1 MLTRFSRPQPEPR
14 RRFGWLRG
22 IFRRRAARGPALP
35 AHASTAPAL
44 PEVLRQVRRIELR
57 TRGLVSSRFSGEYHS
72 VFKGQ
77 GIEFVEVREYRPGDD
92 VRTIDWNVSART
104 GETFVK
110 KYVEERELTVLL
122 MVDLSGSERFG
133 TRGRFKSE
141 LVAEVAASLA
151 MSAVRNN
158 DRVALLVFTDAIE
171 LFVPPRKGRRHALR
185 IVRDLLS
192 FEPKGTGT
200 DLTLAIEYAVRILR
214 SRSIVLLVSDFQQ
227 PLTRGLE
234 QALTALAY
242 RHDVV
247 PVALT
252 DQAELDFP
260 DAGLVQVT
268 DPETGALVVFNSGD
282 DDHRRAYRAAVEQE
296 RTAIRRVFRR
306 LGLDAI
312 ELTTEGDASKAIL
325 SFFRRRERRMGRQ

>member
-1 MLTRFSRPQPEPR
+1 MSLL
-14 RRFGWLRG
+14 GV
-22 IFRRRAARGPALP
+22 FRRRGRSRAPALP

-77 GIEFVEVREYRPGDD
+77 GIEFVEVREYLPGDD

-104 GETFVK
+104 GEVFVK
-110 KYVEERELTVLL
+110 KYVEERELSVLL

-141 LVAEVAASLA
+141 MVAEVAASLA

-158 DRVALLVFTDAIE
+158 DRVALLVFTDGIE

-200 DLTLAIEYAVRILR
+200 DLTLAVEYAVRILR
-214 SRSIVLLVSDFQQ
+214 SRSIVFLVSDFQQ
-227 PLTRGLE
+227 PLDTALE
-234 QALTALAY
+234 RALTVLSH

-252 DQAELDFP
+252 DAAELDLP
-260 DAGLVQVT
+260 DAGLIQVA
-268 DPETGALVVFNSGD
+268 DPETGALVVFNSSDEGQ
-282 DDHRRAYRAAVEQE
+282 REAYREAVEME
-296 RTAIRRVFRR
+296 RSAIRRAFRR

-312 ELTTEGDASKAIL
+312 ELSTDAPTSTAIL
-325 SFFRRRERRMGRQ
+325 SFFRRRERRLRR

>member
-1 MLTRFSRPQPEPR
+1 MSLLSIFRPR
-14 RRFGWLRG
+14 RRV
-22 IFRRRAARGPALP
+22 RAPELP

-57 TRGLVSSRFSGEYHS
+57 TRGLVSSRYSGEYHS

-77 GIEFVEVREYRPGDD
+77 GIEFVEVRQYMPGDD

-104 GETFVK
+104 GEVFVK
-110 KYVEERELTVLL
+110 KYVEERELSVLL

-141 LVAEVAASLA
+141 MVAEVAASLA

-158 DRVALLVFTDAIE
+158 DRVALLVFTDGIE

-200 DLTLAIEYAVRILR
+200 DLTGAVEYAIRILR
-214 SRSIVLLVSDFQQ
+214 SRSIVFLVSDFQQ
-227 PLTRGLE
+227 PVDHGLE
-234 QALTALAY
+234 RALTALAY

-252 DQAELDFP
+252 DAAELDFP
-260 DAGLVQVT
+260 DAGLIQVA
-268 DPETGALVVFNSGD
+268 DPETGALVVFNSSD
-282 DDHRRAYRAAVEQE
+282 DGRRRAFKDAVEAE
-296 RTAIRRVFRR
+296 RGAVRRTFRR

-312 ELTTEGDASKAIL
+312 ELSTDAPTANAIL
-325 SFFRRRERRMGRQ
+325 SFFRRRERRLRR

>member
-1 MLTRFSRPQPEPR
+1 MLTR
-14 RRFGWLRG
+14 LRSL
-22 IFRRRAARGPALP
+22 FRRRGGRTPALP

-77 GIEFVEVREYRPGDD
+77 GIEFVEVREYLPGDD

-200 DLTLAIEYAVRILR
+200 DLTGAIEYAVRILR

-227 PLTRGLE
+227 PVTDELE
-234 QALTALAY
+234 RALTALAY

-252 DQAELDFP
+252 DAAELEFP

-282 DDHRRAYRAAVEQE
+282 EERRRAFQQAVEQE
-296 RTAIRRVFRR
+296 RTAVRRIFRR

-312 ELTTEGDASKAIL
+312 ELSTDGEPSKAIL
-325 SFFRRRERRMGRQ
+325 SFFRRRERRLGR

>member
-1 MLTRFSRPQPEPR
+1 MSLLS
-14 RRFGWLRG
+14 L
-22 IFRRRAARGPALP
+22 FRRRRQGRAPALP

-77 GIEFVEVREYRPGDD
+77 GIEFVEVREYLPGDD

-104 GETFVK
+104 GEVFVK
-110 KYVEERELTVLL
+110 KYVEERELSVLL

-141 LVAEVAASLA
+141 MVAEVAASLA

-158 DRVALLVFTDAIE
+158 DRVALLVFTDGIE

-200 DLTLAIEYAVRILR
+200 DLTGAVEYAIRILR
-214 SRSIVLLVSDFQQ
+214 SRSIVFLVSDFQQ
-227 PLTRGLE
+227 TLDPALE
-234 QALTALAY
+234 RALTVLSH

-252 DQAELDFP
+252 DAAELELP
-260 DAGLVQVT
+260 DAGLIQLC
-268 DPETGALVVFNSGD
+268 DPETGALVVFNSSDEGQ
-282 DDHRRAYRAAVEQE
+282 REAFRAAVEME
-296 RTAIRRVFRR
+296 RNAIRRAFRR

-312 ELTTEGDASKAIL
+312 ELSTDAPTSTAIL
-325 SFFRRRERRMGRQ
+325 SFFRRRERRLRR